1 MFILSQR
8 PLYSAVPT
16 WEAAVPTWV
25 AAEGQLARGSVG
37 LTEVEVPVLV
47 YAHGGSVCIPAR
59 VGKQQVLK
67 PREHLEGERETGF
80 ECYRNIDCTG

>member
-8 PLYSAVPT
+8 PYGAVPT
-16 WEAAVPTWV
+16 WVAAVPTWV

-47 YAHGGSVCIPAR
+47 DAHGGSVCIPAR

-67 PREHLEGERETGF
+67 PREHLEGGERDWF
-80 ECYRNIDCTG
+80 